1 MQAYLNTQTQPK
13 DQMQF
18 LDSIYNQETLKPLS
32 DNIDMNPTLPMS
44 CQTSSNFS
52 IEHVF
57 NQKSAPKN
65 APDLDELSKIDIKE
79 NFEGEVE
86 LNMN

>member
-1 MQAYLNTQTQPK
+1 
-13 DQMQF
+13 MQF
-18 LDSIYNQETLKPLS
+18 LDSIYSQETLEPLS
-32 DNIDMNPTLPMS
+32 DNMNINTTLPMS

-65 APDLDELSKIDIKE
+65 VPDLDELSKIDIKE
-79 NFEGEVE
+79 NFDG
-86 LNMN
+86 